1 MRALYRLE
9 LSFSLSAVRPY
20 VVDGASYLDRV
31 VGDDVSSR
39 ELRRASAA
47 LSRKMLVRVD
57 SATGSGFGAAA
68 GFAAGVAGLFFD
80 ASSSV
85 SDSSSELDSSS
96 DDSDSSFFTTAGVA
110 GVWFRN
116 RLVNG
121 FFSGSTV
128 VGDVTVEAVGVTRDL
143 IGAISAG
150 FAASLELSD
159 ELSLLVRAGDGFV
172 VVVAAAVDVL
182 VGV

>member
-20 VVDGASYLDRV
+20 VVDGASYRDRV

-47 LSRKMLVRVD
+47 LSRKMLMRVD
-57 SATGSGFGAAA
+57 DATGSGFGATA
-68 GFAAGVAGLFFD
+68 GFAAGVADLFFD

-96 DDSDSSFFTTAGVA
+96 EDSDSSFFTTAGVA
-110 GVWFRN
+110 GV
-116 RLVNG
+116 
-121 FFSGSTV
+121 
-128 VGDVTVEAVGVTRDL
+128 
-143 IGAISAG
+143 
-150 FAASLELSD
+150 
-159 ELSLLVRAGDGFV
+159 
-172 VVVAAAVDVL
+172 
-182 VGV
+182 